1 MRRSKTNEVAEG
13 CMTFIQALTNEHHAN
28 KIDVLKEVAKLCLST
43 ANREEGLNPN
53 RNK

>member
-1 MRRSKTNEVAEG
+1 MRKSKTNDVAEG

-28 KIDVLKEVAKLCLST
+28 KIDVLKEVANRCLAT
-43 ANREEGLNPN
+43 ASREEGLDPN